1 MLLLR
6 GHRRELVGSLKY
18 ETLCLTTFNIEK
30 CCPCTKYVFVHALQA
45 PTISPAVMAE
55 DDFYSIDNNGEIS
68 EQLLVLANDMTY
80 PPNSPLY
87 ITSIETADPTV
98 LNAGE
103 CIISNLYG
111 HPLAIQ
117 YIPPANTSAS
127 MKSVS
132 CRYTA
137 CDDNYNYCGDAMV
150 TISFKQGSKS
160 GKQSKAVKGAGGG
173 SDFSGPVHG
182 MSFGPMSFGS
192 FSMIESMSIRES
204 SE

>member
-1 MLLLR
+1 
-6 GHRRELVGSLKY
+6 
-18 ETLCLTTFNIEK
+18 
-30 CCPCTKYVFVHALQA
+30 
-45 PTISPAVMAE
+45 MAE
-55 DDFYSIDNNGEIS
+55 DDFYLIDNNGDIS

-87 ITSIETADPTV
+87 IYITSIETADPTV
-98 LNAGE
+98 LSAGE

-137 CDDNYNYCGDAMV
+137 CDDSDYCGDAMV
-150 TISFKQGSKS
+150 TISFKQGGKS

-173 SDFSGPVHG
+173 SDFSGPVQG

-192 FSMIESMSIRES
+192 FSMIESMSIGES

>member
-1 MLLLR
+1 
-6 GHRRELVGSLKY
+6 
-18 ETLCLTTFNIEK
+18 
-30 CCPCTKYVFVHALQA
+30 
-45 PTISPAVMAE
+45 MAE
-55 DDFYSIDNNGEIS
+55 DDYFYSIDDNGEIS

-98 LNAGE
+98 LRAGE

-117 YIPPANTSAS
+117 YIPLANTSAS

-137 CDDNYNYCGDAMV
+137 CDNSDYCGDAMV
-150 TISFKQGSKS
+150 TISFKQGGKS

-192 FSMIESMSIRES
+192 FTMIESMSIGES